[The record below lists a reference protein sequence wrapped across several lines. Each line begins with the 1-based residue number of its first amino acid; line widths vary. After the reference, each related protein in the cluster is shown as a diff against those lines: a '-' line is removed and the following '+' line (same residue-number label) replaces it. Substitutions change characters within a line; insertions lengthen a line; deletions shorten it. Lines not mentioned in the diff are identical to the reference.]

1 VGYNLNLELQNMEKT
16 VNELLDINSGIKREY
31 PKVIK
36 QTAIFAFKE
45 IKTDYPKKSGFARQS
60 FQLAGLTPTSYEVAS
75 KAPQVNVLENGARAH
90 TVRPKKRKYLTI
102 PIKDSVKTKSG
113 IKQSAL
119 NKLFKEL
126 KKPKGRKKYE
136 IFKDVGIVLSK
147 KANIPAR
154 RAKKP
159 LAKIFVPKIDKEM
172 IKNTN
177 EMLTKLGFR

>member
-1 VGYNLNLELQNMEKT
+1 MEKT

>member
-1 VGYNLNLELQNMEKT
+1 MNLELQNMEKT

>member
-1 VGYNLNLELQNMEKT
+1 MEKT

-75 KAPQVNVLENGARAH
+75 KAPQVDVLENGARAH
-90 TVRPKKRKYLTI
+90 IKRAKKRKYMTI
-102 PIKDSVKTKSG
+102 PIKDSVVTDKGK
-113 IKQSAL
+113 IKQSAKD
-119 NKLFKEL
+119 KLFKQL
-126 KKPKGRKKYE
+126 KKPKGRSKYQ
-136 IFKDVGIVLSK
+136 IFKEVGIVLAK
-147 KANIPAR
+147 KVNMPAR
-154 RAKKP
+154 KAKKP

>member
-1 VGYNLNLELQNMEKT
+1 MEKT

-119 NKLFKEL
+119 NKLFKIKQSALNKLFKEL

>member
-1 VGYNLNLELQNMEKT
+1 MEKT

-75 KAPQVNVLENGARAH
+75 KAPQVNVLENGSRAH

-154 RAKKP
+154 KAKKP